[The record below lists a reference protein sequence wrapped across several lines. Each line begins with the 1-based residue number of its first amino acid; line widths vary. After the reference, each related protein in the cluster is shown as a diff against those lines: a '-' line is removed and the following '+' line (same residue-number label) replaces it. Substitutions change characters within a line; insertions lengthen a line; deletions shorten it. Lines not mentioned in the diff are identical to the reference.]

1 MLHFLC
7 ADSASESIHQGTIH
21 SSVGDMERVSGVI
34 VVKGHQIDTL
44 KVRKLCLIQD
54 VAPLMEGAEG
64 KAEGAGNTV
73 GGAGAEQGG
82 TCTEALLQ
90 SGDGSCIVSVSF
102 GKKELTGNPAVFF
115 IGNGIRKKGKAVLPQ
130 RGEAIYV
137 KMFNYS
143 SSVMGKPDIN
153 SGCIQGFLRRLL
165 AVGIQLIG
173 EIDLLGIDMYG
184 GGILHAKEVRLG

>member
-1 MLHFLC
+1 M
-7 ADSASESIHQGTIH
+7 
-21 SSVGDMERVSGVI
+21 SGVI

-54 VAPLMEGAEG
+54 VAPLLEGAEG
-64 KAEGAGNTV
+64 KAEGGGNAV

-82 TCTEALLQ
+82 ACTEALLQ
-90 SGDGSCIVSVSF
+90 SGDGSCIVGVSF

-115 IGNGIRKKGKAVLPQ
+115 IGNGIWKKGKAVLPQ

-153 SGCIQGFLRRLL
+153 SGCIQGFLWWLL